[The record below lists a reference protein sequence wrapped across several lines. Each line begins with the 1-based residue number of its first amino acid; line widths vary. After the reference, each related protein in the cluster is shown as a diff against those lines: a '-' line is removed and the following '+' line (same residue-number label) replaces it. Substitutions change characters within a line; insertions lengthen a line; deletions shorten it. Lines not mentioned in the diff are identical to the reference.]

1 MEGGLSALGLG
12 VAGVLLTA
20 MPMAGLWLAVS
31 LYLARHPRVRA
42 RIHAAPAM
50 ASAPGDAPAR

>member
-1 MEGGLSALGLG
+1 
-12 VAGVLLTA
+12 

-42 RIHAAPAM
+42 GIQAAPAM